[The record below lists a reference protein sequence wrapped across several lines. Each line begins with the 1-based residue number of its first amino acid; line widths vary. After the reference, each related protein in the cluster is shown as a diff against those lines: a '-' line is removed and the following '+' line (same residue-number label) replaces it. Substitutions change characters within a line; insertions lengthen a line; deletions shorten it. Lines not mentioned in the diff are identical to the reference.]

1 MERSIGFKER
11 RYIEELRILTRAT
24 AIDCVI
30 DEKFDR
36 IIYII
41 KKGDMGLGIGKKGE
55 NIRRMQNVLGKR
67 IEMVEYAAE
76 QEPFIANIFKPV
88 EVSRVEKDP
97 SSGELVI
104 TIARKSDLGTA
115 IGKKGAN
122 IEKARL
128 LLRKF
133 WGEEIGDLKWEK
145 ENE

>member
-55 NIRRMQNVLGKR
+55 NIKRMQNVLGKR

-76 QEPFIANIFKPV
+76 RDMFIINIFKPV
-88 EVSRVEKDP
+88 EVSKVEKEP
-97 SSGELVI
+97 ASGELVI

>member
-1 MERSIGFKER
+1 MEAVEQHFRETHK
-11 RYIEELRILTRAT
+11 
-24 AIDCVI
+24 
-30 DEKFDR
+30 
-36 IIYII
+36 
-41 KKGDMGLGIGKKGE
+41 E
-55 NIRRMQNVLGKR
+55 NI
-67 IEMVEYAAE
+67 I
-76 QEPFIANIFKPV
+76 KPV
-88 EVSRVEKDP
+88 EVSKVEKEP
-97 SSGELVI
+97 ASGELVI